1 MLYVQRHSRSRKSL
15 FLSGLHDKASIS
27 WRTMFYYCCM
37 FSKNGLLFHA
47 FKPFASFCFT
57 QNLCSLFRLYFE
69 LYSTQNPSAV
79 LANHPSAVLA
89 NHCFYPVYTIR
100 LRYLGGRCFII
111 VEGSAAGP
119 PLVCRNRCTTKLAV
133 PVHYAGQPKNSST
146 DSAFTS
152 PVNPESSQ
160 QKAYT
165 ALSAANN
172 SCCVYTRGRSL
183 NKPSCY
189 ACTVSY
195 GKQIFHLFGFK
206 LFCQF
211 YSA

>member
-1 MLYVQRHSRSRKSL
+1 
-15 FLSGLHDKASIS
+15 
-27 WRTMFYYCCM
+27 MFYYCCM

-57 QNLCSLFRLYFE
+57 QNLCSLFRRYIE
-69 LYSTQNPSAV
+69 LYSTQNP
-79 LANHPSAVLA
+79 PAVLA

-119 PLVCRNRCTTKLAV
+119 ALVCRNRCTTKLAV